1 MWPFSSSYE
10 SLCVKGLRA
19 VASGNFEAAE
29 ELLRRAARLDPM
41 KAEAYA
47 GLGWVYQAYGWVIKE
62 RGDQAASA
70 SMWERSAA
78 VFDDA
83 ASREIP
89 PGRRAKYLF
98 EKGVSLDLLGRAAD
112 RDAAWKAAEA
122 LREGIVRE
130 FKSRSAWLDEHKCE
144 RCGKTFC
151 FRDHG
156 DANAWRA
163 AEHLRWGKK
172 YDDDRIINWISL
184 GGCPACGQALAEDA
198 FRKVAKELG
207 EKLKK

>member
-1 MWPFSSSYE
+1 
-10 SLCVKGLRA
+10 
-19 VASGNFEAAE
+19 
-29 ELLRRAARLDPM
+29 
-41 KAEAYA
+41 
-47 GLGWVYQAYGWVIKE
+47 
-62 RGDQAASA
+62 
-70 SMWERSAA
+70 MWERSAA

-112 RDAAWKAAEA
+112 RDAAWKAAEE

-130 FKSRSAWLDEHKCE
+130 FKSRSAWLDERKCE

-156 DANAWRA
+156 DAKAWRA
-163 AEHLRWGKK
+163 AEQLRWRKGPGTGI
-172 YDDDRIINWISL
+172 DWISL
-184 GGCPACGQALAEDA
+184 GGCPACGNALREDA
-198 FRKVAKELG
+198 FKKVAEQ
-207 EKLKK
+207 LKK